1 MKRYEFQRYYIPQRM
16 MGGIER
22 YINDRIP
29 PGDFLMAVFQN
40 NLSEAVGR
48 ADEENMANL
57 PAYAAYLY
65 NEAPQGCHGSPEKVK
80 KWLEVINETDS

>member
-1 MKRYEFQRYYIPQRM
+1 MYKFGKFYIPERM

-22 YINDRIP
+22 YVENHIE
-29 PGDFLMAVFQN
+29 PGSFLTAVFEN

-48 ADEENMANL
+48 ADEENMENL

-65 NEAPQGCHGSPEKVK
+65 NEIPQGCHGSRENVRQ
-80 KWLEVINETDS
+80 WLNHKGEEE

>member
-1 MKRYEFQRYYIPQRM
+1 MKRYEFQRYYIPERM
-16 MGGIER
+16 MGGIKR
-22 YINDRIP
+22 YVENHIE
-29 PGDFLMAVFQN
+29 PGHFLTAVFQN

-65 NEAPQGCHGSPEKVK
+65 NEVPSSCHGSPENVRQ
-80 KWLEVINETDS
+80 WLNHKGEEE